1 MSTLEITRHR
11 GWTDKIR
18 KWKVF
23 IDGYELGRIRQG
35 ESLSWAIEPGEH
47 ELWLKV
53 DWASSQS
60 ISFSIKPEETARFE
74 CRARGLPLALWRFN
88 WNAWID
94 LYEMES

>member
-11 GWTDKIR
+11 AWTDKIR

-35 ESLSWAIEPGEH
+35 ESLSWAIEPGVH
-47 ELWLKV
+47 ELCLKV

-60 ISFSIKPEETARFE
+60 ISFSIEPEETARFE
-74 CRARGLPLALWRFN
+74 CRARGLPLALWCIN

-94 LYEMES
+94 LYEMKS